1 MQIYMKLSQNDIANL
16 SASIEKARS
25 LYGINYSQLAEKSCV
40 NQGQVSRICR
50 GKFKSVSQN
59 VMQICNFLGVSLTPL
74 FEKHAANETRD
85 LPKLVGEITNGSPE
99 IEQKLA
105 RLLGA
110 LKEFSH

>member
-1 MQIYMKLSQNDIANL
+1 
-16 SASIEKARS
+16 
-25 LYGINYSQLAEKSCV
+25 
-40 NQGQVSRICR
+40 
-50 GKFKSVSQN
+50 
-59 VMQICNFLGVSLTPL
+59 MQICNFLDVSLTPL
-74 FEKHAANETRD
+74 FEKHAVNEARD